1 MRKDESGSRNKT
13 QTNVKSFAV
22 TQRKSKEAERESQ
35 VLPGPRYRAGWGC
48 PGLGP
53 VPKGCGLGVMSRE
66 LSHISGG
73 VENWQLIATTRRH
86 NVVFVVQFLLA
97 ELLLHV

>member
-13 QTNVKSFAV
+13 QTNVKSFVV
-22 TQRKSKEAERESQ
+22 TQRKSKEAERGPSAARAQ
-35 VLPGPRYRAGWGC
+35 VQDWA
-48 PGLGP
+48 GLGQCQR
-53 VPKGCGLGVMSRE
+53 VGCGGGGGVMSRE